1 MEYSKEDLME
11 AKKQI
16 WGVGE
21 NMGTE
26 ESKKIWEENAQFWR
40 LLLFSW
46 VRFLVVV
53 GVCRVRRSGA

>member
-1 MEYSKEDLME
+1 MSQWCEPGTAAVTYADLIYHRVRDGMLINE
-11 AKKQI
+11 
-16 WGVGE
+16 
-21 NMGTE
+21 
-26 ESKKIWEENAQFWR
+26 R